1 MAKRVYV
8 CGSCGAEFGKWYG
21 RCPSCG
27 EWGSIKE
34 QQSSPKKL
42 KSSYNPIKPVKL
54 SSLDIIEDSIS
65 FKSGFSSFFS
75 KEIPKGG
82 VYLISGTPGIGKST
96 FLLQI
101 ADDFIRSGARIVYV
115 SAEESLGQIASR
127 ARRLGVDNIEAISEN
142 KLNNIVGFFEHE
154 KLDVAIVDSVHTI
167 FSDEINYVP
176 GGVQQ
181 VKYCAEKL
189 IDIAKSKGIILF
201 LVAHITKAG
210 SIAGPKTLEHMV
222 DSVLLMEGDKN
233 SSLRILKF
241 AKNRFGP
248 TDNALILEMTG
259 EGLKKVEDPTLK
271 FLEKR
276 EFTDGIC
283 YGATV
288 EGDYPIIL
296 EVQALCVQTPL
307 AIPRRVS
314 VGFDVNRLNMLLA
327 VLEKKLGLPFFKYD
341 VYINITGG
349 IRANSTSIDA
359 AVVASIISSLKK
371 SVLEDDTVAFSEID
385 LTGRLRL
392 FGREKKIVDKLKDL
406 GFNLITASNVK
417 DVKRLYEIV

>member
-1 MAKRVYV
+1 MVKRVYV
-8 CGSCGAEFGKWYG
+8 CSNCGAEFGKWYG
-21 RCPSCG
+21 RCPNCG

-34 QQSSPKKL
+34 QQVVSKKS
-42 KSSYNPIKPVKL
+42 KISYNPIKPVKL
-54 SSLDIIEDSIS
+54 SSVDLIKDAVS
-65 FKSGFSSFFS
+65 FKSDFSSFFS
-75 KEIPKGG
+75 EEIPKGG

-96 FLLQI
+96 FLLQV
-101 ADDFIRSGARIVYV
+101 ANEFIKNRARVVYV

-127 ARRLGVDNIEAISEN
+127 AKRLGVDNVEAISEN
-142 KLNNIVGFFEHE
+142 KLDNIIDFFERE
-154 KLDVAIVDSVHTI
+154 KLDVVIMDSIHTI
-167 FSDEINYVP
+167 FSDEIDYVI

-201 LVAHITKAG
+201 LVAHITKSG

-222 DSVLLMEGDKN
+222 DAVLLMEGDKN
-233 SSLRILKF
+233 SNLRILKF
-241 AKNRFGP
+241 IKNRFGP
-248 TDNALILEMTG
+248 TDNALILEMTEG
-259 EGLKKVEDPTLK
+259 GLKKVEDPTLK

-327 VLEKKLGLPFFKYD
+327 VLEKKIGLPFFKYD

-349 IRANSTSIDA
+349 VKASSTSIDA

-371 SVLEDDTVAFSEID
+371 SVLKDNTVAFSEVD

-392 FGREKKIVDKLKDL
+392 FGREKKIIDKLKDL
-406 GFNLITASNVK
+406 GFNLIIASNVK
-417 DVKRLYEIV
+417 DVKRLYEII

>member
-1 MAKRVYV
+1 M
-8 CGSCGAEFGKWYG
+8 CSNCGAEFGKWYG
-21 RCPSCG
+21 RCPTCG

-34 QQSSPKKL
+34 QQSIPKKS

-54 SSLDIIEDSIS
+54 SGLDVAEDIVN
-65 FKSGFSSFFS
+65 FKSDFSSFFS
-75 KEIPKGG
+75 KAVPRGG

-101 ADDFIRSGARIVYV
+101 ANDFIKSETRIVYV

-127 ARRLGVDNIEAISEN
+127 AKRLSVDNVEAISEN
-142 KLNNIVGFFEHE
+142 KLDNIMGFFEHE

-167 FSDEINYVP
+167 FSDEISYVP

-222 DSVLLMEGDKN
+222 DAVLLMEGDKN

-248 TDNALILEMTG
+248 ADKALILEMTG
-259 EGLKKVEDPTLK
+259 EGLKKVKDPTLK

-314 VGFDVNRLNMLLA
+314 VGFDINRLNMLLA

-349 IRANSTSIDA
+349 IRASSTSIDA

-371 SVLEDDTVAFSEID
+371 SVLKDDTVAFSEID

-406 GFNLITASNVK
+406 GFNLITVFNVK